1 MKRTFAR
8 AGALAAFAASAIL
21 LSAPRAAAQ
30 AAKDD
35 PLSLSLADLRILQ
48 AGDSGYHLY
57 IRAKPGL
64 GSVLLTESTK
74 DPAMKLPNYAY
85 RSKEPNEVNEWR
97 KRMLNG
103 KFIPESEKV
112 YSIID
117 SESEPDAEFGRAFHL
132 FIPYVLAFGNQWNR
146 SGELFAAD
154 GTFLNIRAFAKPY
167 ADYTG
172 NKWKDNPYR
181 IQVTQKALP
190 GPAEGNFM
198 KDTVDN
204 FTDLSGNLV
213 YSTGEKDLVAKIKEI
228 MGRDKGK
235 PLDLV
240 LCLDTTESMANDM
253 AEVKKSLVPM
263 IRELLPEYPGFRLGL
278 VFYKDYFEE
287 YVVKRFD
294 FTQDL
299 DEVQKRIDSVRAWG
313 GRDIPEAVNEA
324 LYASITEYEWKLE
337 KKRVILVG
345 DAPAHPLPRGEVK
358 EADVKAAAAA
368 AGVEI
373 TAIIL
378 PQ

>member
-1 MKRTFAR
+1 MKMMFAR
-8 AGALAAFAASAIL
+8 AGVIAAFAAFFML
-21 LSAPRAAAQ
+21 LSASPAAGQ
-30 AAKDD
+30 TAKED
-35 PLSLSLADLRILQ
+35 PLLLSLADLRILQ

-57 IRAKPGL
+57 VRAKPGL

-85 RSKEPNEVNEWR
+85 RTKEPNEVNDWR
-97 KRMLNG
+97 KRLLNG

-117 SESEPDAEFGRAFHL
+117 SDPEPDADFGRAFHL

-146 SGELFAAD
+146 SGEVFAAD
-154 GTFLNIRAFAKPY
+154 GTFLNVRAFAKPY
-167 ADYTG
+167 ADYSG
-172 NKWKDNPYR
+172 PFKDNPYK
-181 IQVTQKALP
+181 IQVSQKPLP
-190 GPAEGNFM
+190 GPVEGNFM

-253 AEVKKSLVPM
+253 AEVKQSLVPM

-324 LYASITEYEWKLE
+324 LYASITEYDWKLE
-337 KKRVILVG
+337 RKRVILVG
-345 DAPAHPLPRGEVK
+345 DAPAHPLPRGDVD